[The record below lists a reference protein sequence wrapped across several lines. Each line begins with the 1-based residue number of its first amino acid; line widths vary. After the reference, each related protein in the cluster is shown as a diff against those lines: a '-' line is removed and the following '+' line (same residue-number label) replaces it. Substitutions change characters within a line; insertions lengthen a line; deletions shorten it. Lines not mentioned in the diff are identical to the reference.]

1 MTDMGEWATGDDPS
15 EEEIPARRYETL
27 DQFVNE
33 FLVSA
38 LWVDL
43 SGQDRIWCPEWWRHT
58 AAVMRLDALHRAFES
73 MRLDPGAGLS
83 VWILHHADPQM
94 TVLTS
99 PQGPLKGC
107 SVDRGH
113 DADRDRVIP
122 VIPAP
127 AGLFGID
134 D

>member
-1 MTDMGEWATGDDPS
+1 MTNMGEWDTETDTT
-15 EEEIPARRYETL
+15 EEEVPARRYETL

-33 FLVSA
+33 FLATA

-58 AAVMRLDALHRAFES
+58 GAVMRLDALHRAFES

-83 VWILHHADPQM
+83 VWILHHADPHM
-94 TVLTS
+94 TALTN

-107 SVDRGH
+107 SIDRGH
-113 DADRDRVIP
+113 DAERERVIP
-122 VIPAP
+122 VVPP
-127 AGLFGID
+127 PKDLFALED
-134 D
+134 